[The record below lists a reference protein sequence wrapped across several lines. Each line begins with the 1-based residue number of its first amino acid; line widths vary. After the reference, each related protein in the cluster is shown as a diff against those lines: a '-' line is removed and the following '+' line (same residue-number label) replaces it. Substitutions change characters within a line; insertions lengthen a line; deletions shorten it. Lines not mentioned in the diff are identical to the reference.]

1 MMDPNRIPSRFLTV
15 GLALAAL
22 TLGTGAVAGAADAM
36 APEAAAPETGTAT
49 IVMAEPA
56 AQPAPQ
62 ATPPVSSEPAEA
74 APVLGP
80 AVAEGV
86 KRLNAGDAAGA
97 VERLRAAAAADPGN
111 AAARYYLGYA
121 FYRMGDFAQ
130 ARAAF
135 TAAYRA
141 DPGFSPVPP
150 AH

>member
-1 MMDPNRIPSRFLTV
+1 MMDPNRFLTV

-36 APEAAAPETGTAT
+36 APEAAAPEAGTAT

-56 AQPAPQ
+56 AQTAPAMATEPAP
-62 ATPPVSSEPAEA
+62 EA

-97 VERLRAAAAADPGN
+97 VERLRAAADADPGN

-121 FYRMGDFAQ
+121 FYRMGDFAR
-130 ARAAF
+130 ARRAF
-135 TAAYRA
+135 TAAYQA
-141 DPGFSPVPP
+141 DPDFSPVPAAP
-150 AH
+150 